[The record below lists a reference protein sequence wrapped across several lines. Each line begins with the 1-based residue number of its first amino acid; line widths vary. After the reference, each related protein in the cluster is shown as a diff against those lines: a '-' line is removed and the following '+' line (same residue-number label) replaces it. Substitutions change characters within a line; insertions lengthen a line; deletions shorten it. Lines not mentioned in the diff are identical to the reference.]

1 MLNQISTLPLVADV
15 QVVGAAFQ
23 MATAVIA
30 AIIGMIT
37 FRYTKRQSA
46 LALINENN
54 SLANLVN
61 ATILQSEQAR
71 ETLGR
76 LHNFVVGCPDDA
88 ILFMYLNY
96 VHNTFRM
103 YQIGAITS
111 QVWQDTLSSCACM
124 MGRLRR
130 DQLEGLLSR
139 GYERAFQVAVLARYD
154 ANVAAGETQYQ
165 HDKRR
170 PQLAVVR

>member
-1 MLNQISTLPLVADV
+1 MLNQISTLPLVADI
-15 QVVGAAFQ
+15 QVVGATFQ

-76 LHNFVVGCPDDA
+76 LHNFVVGCADDA

-96 VHNTFRM
+96 VHNTLTM
-103 YQIGAITS
+103 CT
-111 QVWQDTLSSCACM
+111 TLSGCTRSEQSPPRS
-124 MGRLRR
+124 GRTRC
-130 DQLEGLLSR
+130 
-139 GYERAFQVAVLARYD
+139 RAA
-154 ANVAAGETQYQ
+154 
-165 HDKRR
+165 
-170 PQLAVVR
+170 PS

>member
-1 MLNQISTLPLVADV
+1 MLNQISTLPLVADI
-15 QVVGAAFQ
+15 QVVGATFQ

-76 LHNFVVGCPDDA
+76 LHNFVVGCADDA

-96 VHNTFRM
+96 VHNTLTM
-103 YQIGAITS
+103 CT
-111 QVWQDTLSSCACM
+111 TLSGCTRSERSPARS
-124 MGRLRR
+124 GRTRC
-130 DQLEGLLSR
+130 
-139 GYERAFQVAVLARYD
+139 RAA
-154 ANVAAGETQYQ
+154 
-165 HDKRR
+165 
-170 PQLAVVR
+170 P